1 MVHGLSAAGGG
12 ERNGMEGK
20 DGIFGMEGK
29 DGIFGM
35 EGKDGIFGMEGI
47 TGNDGSGGNATCGM
61 LGMVGIDGMAGIV
74 GMVGIA
80 GMGGKASFGSVD
92 LGELGRVTTVGE
104 GASARSRA
112 PLQPELLPR
121 KARTTK
127 ARKGVQEAMAGTRK
141 EGEYSLWMS

>member
-1 MVHGLSAAGGG
+1 
-12 ERNGMEGK
+12 
-20 DGIFGMEGK
+20 
-29 DGIFGM
+29 
-35 EGKDGIFGMEGI
+35 MEGI

-61 LGMVGIDGMAGIV
+61 LGMVGMLGIDGMAGIV

-141 EGEYSLWMS
+141 EGEYSLCMS